1 MMEHTK
7 TKRGMTEVCCP
18 SARTMVLEKE
28 PSEQERSSSHR
39 IASQLRQWP
48 VKISLVHPQAPYFQG
63 ADLIIVADCVPFAH
77 ANFHLDYLKDNSVAI
92 GCPKLDDTQFY
103 EEKIAEILQQ
113 SDVKSIKVVHMEVP
127 CCYGLRHV
135 VEGALSSSGKNIPY
149 QPIVISIRGEE
160 KP

>member
-1 MMEHTK
+1 MEHTK

-18 SARTMVLEKE
+18 SARTMVLEQE
-28 PSEQERSSSHR
+28 APEQEDASIHR
-39 IASQLRQWP
+39 VPSQLGQWP
-48 VKISLVHPQAPYFQG
+48 VKIALVHPQAPYFQG

-77 ANFHLDYLKDNSVAI
+77 ANFHLDYLKGKAVAI

-103 EEKIAEILQQ
+103 QEKIGEVLKQADI
-113 SDVKSIKVVHMEVP
+113 KSIKVIHMEVP
-127 CCYGLRHV
+127 CCYGLRHA
-135 VEGALSSSGKNIPY
+135 VEGALGSSGKDIPY